1 MAGTQA
7 VEQDVAL
14 EALSTLSDVAS
25 SSIDGLN
32 EVNEGFATAQ
42 TRRRQGWSWHRI
54 ISCTDL
60 PHSLSSMAGIAARL
74 ARAGGGFR
82 RSLAQMLRDEGVR
95 ITEIGH
101 ILDVSRQRVSALLRR
116 PSQSEQGDSSSP
128 SPSSADAEVTPQSSG
143 VAKVASR

>member
-1 MAGTQA
+1 
-7 VEQDVAL
+7 
-14 EALSTLSDVAS
+14 
-25 SSIDGLN
+25 
-32 EVNEGFATAQ
+32 
-42 TRRRQGWSWHRI
+42 
-54 ISCTDL
+54 
-60 PHSLSSMAGIAARL
+60 MAGIAARL
-74 ARAGGGFR
+74 ARAGGEFR